1 MKSYSNKK
9 QREKEAFIFIASFIK
24 ICSSTQG
31 KNTFP
36 CVMSILR
43 FRRVFGHAQIKK
55 MCTYIKRLTE
65 EMKDSDNKQILQA
78 LVDEMDSM
86 KNDVFGQIDSQ
97 EGDKEVP
104 LDHNLELQHDIKME
118 PNMSQNS
125 DQSSEK

>member
-1 MKSYSNKK
+1 
-9 QREKEAFIFIASFIK
+9 
-24 ICSSTQG
+24 
-31 KNTFP
+31 
-36 CVMSILR
+36 
-43 FRRVFGHAQIKK
+43 
-55 MCTYIKRLTE
+55 
-65 EMKDSDNKQILQA
+65 MKDSDNKQILQA